1 MLTTCQR
8 AGTPFRGD
16 LDWLERWAH
25 ANLRMFSKAKCKVVH
40 QCWGSPKHKYRP
52 DGEQVESR
60 PEENDLRVLVDKKL
74 SVTGQ
79 CRLAAQK
86 P

>member
-1 MLTTCQR
+1 M
-8 AGTPFRGD
+8 PFRGD

-25 ANLRMFSKAKCKVVH
+25 ANLRMFSKAKCK
-40 QCWGSPKHKYRP
+40 CWGNPKHEYRL

-60 PEENDLRVLVDKKL
+60 PEEKDLRVLVDKNL
-74 SVTGQ
+74 SVTGP

-86 P
+86 PQPYPGLP